1 METKQTHKIRGNE
14 MTKAKDVKFEKMNKY
29 IVDFKNEVIENT
41 PIDRDPVV
49 VKEIRENLEKNGG
62 QKALVI
68 GGRINDQ
75 SKFNNFEVK

>member
-1 METKQTHKIRGNE
+1 